1 MSMGRGLDSFFKDA
15 KEVQTILETKNDQGS
30 QIPLKDIFPN
40 EKQPRKTFDEEELKG
55 LAESI
60 EEHGVLQPL
69 ILRKQ
74 GEKYQ
79 IIAGERRYRAAK
91 QAGLEKVPALVKDLS
106 DQEADAISLIENLQ
120 REDLNPIEEALA
132 LRAMMDT
139 HHLTQ
144 QDLANLIGKN
154 RSSVANLLR
163 LLKLEEEVQTYL
175 QKGDLSFSHGKLLLK
190 IKDPKK
196 QVAKAREIIQSG
208 QTILETE
215 ETLEKKKP
223 KTQKKKDIF
232 IEDVE
237 EQLTRHL
244 GAKVRLRTTGRVK
257 KIQIDYYNNDDLE
270 RIMDQ
275 LMGGSSHEGI

>member
-154 RSSVANLLR
+154 RSSIANLLR